1 MSTALKPKGLAMLAV
16 LCVLSS
22 TSCAG
27 EAAPPPTDAGI
38 PWALAQQRKKT
49 ISELQYRFDLDIPA
63 ERTRSIEGHGSIS
76 FRWNDPDRADLVLDF
91 KDPTERVHQV
101 RVDSSQVTWKAA
113 NDHIV
118 IPASALRE
126 GVNQVEVEFTAGD
139 DALNRHDDFLY
150 TLFVPD
156 RAHHSLPLFDQ
167 PNLKAGVA
175 WTLHVPEGWK
185 AVANGPERSH
195 EVAGGKQVITF
206 GATKPIPTY
215 LFAFVAGRF
224 NEETAVRDG
233 RTLTMLQRETDSAKV
248 ARNKEAIFDLHAAA
262 LKWLADYTGIDYPF
276 QKFAFVLIPSFQ
288 YGGMEHPGAILYQA
302 NSLMLDASATQAQ
315 ILGRAQVIAHETS
328 HMWFGDLVTMNWFDD
343 VWTKEVFANF
353 MAGKIVEP
361 SFPGVNHDLRF
372 LMANFPAAYAVD
384 RTAGANPIR
393 QPLENLNEA
402 GSLYGAIIYQKA
414 PIVMRKLEARVG
426 EEAFRDGL
434 RSYLSTHAYGN
445 ATWPDLIAILD
456 RGTPDDLAA
465 WSKVWVEEPGRPRI
479 TVTREPSGVVLRQ
492 EDTADKGRVWPQHL
506 DVRMG
511 YRHRDTLVSVD
522 LGADPTHIE
531 GVAMDG
537 LDYVLPNGAGMGYG
551 DFVLDSAS
559 LAFLSTGIPELR
571 PALVRGAAWVTLWDQ
586 VLDGRLAPAPFLDV
600 ALRALGTEKDEQNLG
615 RILGYTGTVYWR
627 LLSADARR
635 ARAPEVERVL
645 WTGVTGTLPATARA
659 AFFNAYRSM
668 VLTGEGVARLRR
680 IWSGTEK
687 LPGLPLSERDR
698 TALASALAL
707 RGVPDAERILNQ
719 QEARIEDPDRLA
731 RFRFV
736 RPSLSADPSRRLA
749 FFDSLKNPANREQ
762 EPWVLA
768 GLDNI
773 HHPLRSE
780 SAIPTILPAL
790 QMIQE
795 IQRTGD
801 IFFPGRWLD
810 ATLGGHNQ
818 ADAADIVS
826 TFLAEHPDL
835 PRRLREKVQ
844 QSADMLYRSAG
855 IVHGW
860 HRPR

>member
-1 MSTALKPKGLAMLAV
+1 VSTALKPAKLAMLAV
-16 LCVLSS
+16 FCIVSS
-22 TSCAG
+22 SACAR
-27 EAAPPPTDAGI
+27 EAAPPPTDAGVA
-38 PWALAQQRKKT
+38 WALAQQRKKT
-49 ISELQYRFDLDIPA
+49 ISELEYRFDLDIPA
-63 ERTRSIEGHGSIS
+63 ERARPIEGHASVF
-76 FRWNDPDRADLVLDF
+76 FRWADPDRADLVLDF
-91 KDPTERVHQV
+91 KDPTERVYHV
-101 RVDSSQVTWKAA
+101 RVDGSQVTWEAA
-113 NDHIV
+113 NDHVV

-126 GVNQVEVEFTAGD
+126 GTNQVEVDFTVGD

-167 PNLKAGVA
+167 PNLKASVA
-175 WTLHVPEGWK
+175 WTLHVPEGWR

-195 EVAGGKQVITF
+195 SMADGKQVITY
-206 GATKPIPTY
+206 GRTKPIPTY

-224 NEETAVRDG
+224 KEETAIRDG
-233 RTLTMLQRETDSAKV
+233 RTLTMLHRETDSAKV
-248 ARNKEAIFDLHAAA
+248 ARNEDAIFNLHAAA

-361 SFPGVNHDLRF
+361 SFPDVNHDLRF
-372 LMANFPAAYAVD
+372 LMANFPEAYAVD
-384 RTAGANPIR
+384 RTAGANAIR

-414 PIVMRKLEARVG
+414 PVVMRKLESRVG
-426 EEAFRDGL
+426 AEAFRDGL
-434 RSYLSTHAYGN
+434 RTYLRTHSYGN

-456 RGTPDDLAA
+456 RSTHDDLAA

-479 TVTREPSGVVLRQ
+479 TVSREPDGVVLRQ
-492 EDTADKGRVWPQHL
+492 EDPSGKGRVWPQHL
-506 DVRMG
+506 EVRLG
-511 YRHRDTLVSVD
+511 YADRDTLVSVE
-522 LGADPTHIE
+522 LGADPARIE
-531 GVAMDG
+531 GLAMGG
-537 LDYVLPNGAGMGYG
+537 LRYVLPNGTGMGYG

-559 LAFLSTGIPELR
+559 LAFLSVGIPDLQ

-586 VLDGRLAPAPFLDV
+586 VLDGRLAPTPFLDL
-600 ALRALGTEKDEQNLG
+600 ALRGLGTEKDEQNLG

-668 VLTGEGVARLRR
+668 ALTDGGVARIRR
-680 IWSGTEK
+680 IWAGREK

-707 RGVPDAERILNQ
+707 RGVPDAERILDE
-719 QEARIEDPDRLA
+719 QERRIEDPDRLA
-731 RFRFV
+731 RFEFV
-736 RPSLSADPSRRLA
+736 RPSLSSDPSRRLA
-749 FFDSLKNPANREQ
+749 FFDSLKNPANRAR
-762 EPWVLA
+762 EPWVLT

-780 SAIPTILPAL
+780 SALPTILPAL
-790 QMIQE
+790 EMIQA

-818 ADAADIVS
+818 AEAADTVYA
-826 TFLAEHPDL
+826 FLADHPDL

-855 IVHGW
+855 IVYGW